1 MTAISYRENTS
12 FYTRTVLRFIVL
24 WAMSATV
31 FQLYTAYIGFLE
43 PRTQRSI
50 HLLFMLPL
58 ALLMTPFNKK
68 TARDGYVPGPASLFF
83 FLLAC
88 LPFIYSWFEA
98 DRINLR
104 LEGIDELLTAELVLG
119 TIAVVVL
126 MEGLR
131 RTVSPAL
138 AILVSIGILYL
149 FTTEYMPGILYY
161 RNIPYPEIIET
172 LYLFGGQGIF
182 GSITGISSTMVA
194 IFIAYGAFM
203 EASGVGKLFSQGGQL
218 IAGRYSGGPAKVAV
232 VTSAFFGTMSGSASA
247 NVFTTGSFTIPMM
260 KRIGFRPQVAGGIET
275 AASVGGQSA
284 PPIMGAG
291 AFIMSEITNTAYS
304 EIIVAAVLGSLC
316 FFTLIFV
323 SVHFESKKHNLKGL
337 DKSELPTLKEVLKK
351 LYLLIP
357 IVVLVVLLM
366 QRYSPHLSALYSI
379 VATLIVTSFSAER
392 FSVKRLLKVFETA
405 GRNAATIAIACAGA
419 GMLVAVLT
427 KTGLVVSI
435 GSIITDFAGGKLW
448 LAGIALMLVTL
459 VMGMGVPTTAAY
471 VITSAIGAPLLINE
485 FGVPVLAAH
494 MFIFYFAIL
503 ADATPP
509 VSIASYAAA
518 SIALSKP
525 MLTGLHASRMAI
537 AGYAVGFSYLFVPE
551 MRMEGDWLSIVAN
564 LFAIVG
570 GLSLVAGGIAGY
582 FNGHLNLLIRLVFVA
597 VGAVI
602 ALYSGLDLIWRDSL
616 LALIFVSMII
626 KNKVKKKAENKDGSL
641 SSQSKK
647 IIDL

>member
-1 MTAISYRENTS
+1 MTSLSQAENNSRYTKLVLGFIALWAIS
-12 FYTRTVLRFIVL
+12 
-24 WAMSATV
+24 ATI

-50 HLLFMLPL
+50 HMLFMLPL
-58 ALLMTPFNKK
+58 ALLITPFSKK
-68 TARDGYVPGPASLFF
+68 TDRATFVPNPIALVLFVIT
-83 FLLAC
+83 C

-104 LEGIDELLTAELVLG
+104 LEGIDELLTAELIMG
-119 TIAVVVL
+119 SIAVVFL
-126 MEGLR
+126 LEGLR
-131 RTVSPAL
+131 RAVSPVL
-138 AILVSIGILYL
+138 AILVSIGIIYL
-149 FTTEYMPGILYY
+149 FTTEYMPGILFY
-161 RNIPYPEIIET
+161 RNMQYSEIVET

-218 IAGRYSGGPAKVAV
+218 IAGRFSGGPAKVAV

-337 DKSELPTLKEVLKK
+337 DESELPKLADVVKK

-357 IVVLVVLLM
+357 IVVLVILLM
-366 QRYSPHLSALYSI
+366 LRYSPHMSALYSI
-379 VATLIVTSFSAER
+379 VATLIITSFTSER
-392 FSVKRLLKVFETA
+392 FSIKKLLKVLETA

-435 GSIITDFAGGKLW
+435 GSIVTDFADGKLW
-448 LAGIALMLVTL
+448 LAGLALMLITL

-471 VITSAIGAPLLINE
+471 VITSAIGAPILINE
-485 FGVPVLAAH
+485 FAVPVLAAH

-518 SIALSKP
+518 SIAKSSP

-551 MRMEGDWLSIVAN
+551 MRMVGNWGDIIIN

-570 GLSLVAGGIAGY
+570 GLSLVSGGIAGY
-582 FNGHLNLLIRLVFVA
+582 LNGHLNTFARMLFIA
-597 VGAVI
+597 IGAVI
-602 ALYSGLDLIWRDSL
+602 ALYSDLNVLWRDAVL
-616 LALIFVSMII
+616 LAIFASFALINFNKRNKLII
-626 KNKVKKKAENKDGSL
+626 QTK
-641 SSQSKK
+641 
-647 IIDL
+647 

>member
-1 MTAISYRENTS
+1 MLSLSPAENSSRYAKLVLSFIALWAIS
-12 FYTRTVLRFIVL
+12 
-24 WAMSATV
+24 ATA
-31 FQLYTAYIGFLE
+31 FQLYTAFIGFLE

-50 HLLFMLPL
+50 HLMFMLPL
-58 ALLMTPFNKK
+58 ALLITPFSKNV
-68 TARDGYVPGPASLFF
+68 ARKDYIPSPVALVLFAV
-83 FLLAC
+83 AC

-104 LEGIDELLTAELVLG
+104 LEGIDELLTAELILG
-119 TIAVVVL
+119 TLAVVL
-126 MEGLR
+126 LLEGLR
-131 RTVSPAL
+131 RAVSPVL
-138 AILVSIGILYL
+138 AILVSIGIGYL

-161 RNIPYPEIIET
+161 RNIAYPEIVET

-218 IAGRYSGGPAKVAV
+218 IAGRFSGGPAKVAV

-337 DKSELPTLKEVLKK
+337 DKSELPKLSEVVKK

-366 QRYSPHLSALYSI
+366 QRYSPHMSALYSI
-379 VATLIVTSFSAER
+379 FATIIVTSFSSER
-392 FSVKRLLKVFETA
+392 FSIKKLLKVFNTA

-419 GMLVAVLT
+419 GMLVSVLT

-435 GSIITDFAGGKLW
+435 GSIITDFADGQLW
-448 LAGIALMLVTL
+448 LAGIALMFVTL

-471 VITSAIGAPLLINE
+471 VITSAIGAPILINE
-485 FGVPVLAAH
+485 FSVPVLAAH

-518 SIALSKP
+518 SIAGSSP

-551 MRMEGDWLSIVAN
+551 MRMQGSWIEIISN

-570 GLSLVAGGIAGY
+570 GLTLVAGGIAGY
-582 FNGHLNLLIRLVFVA
+582 LNSHLKVLMRLIFIA
-597 VGAVI
+597 IGAVI
-602 ALYSGLDLIWRDSL
+602 ALYADLNVWWRDAALLVIFASFAVINMTKRSL
-616 LALIFVSMII
+616 HSVARADKTRQNSA
-626 KNKVKKKAENKDGSL
+626 K
-641 SSQSKK
+641 
-647 IIDL
+647 